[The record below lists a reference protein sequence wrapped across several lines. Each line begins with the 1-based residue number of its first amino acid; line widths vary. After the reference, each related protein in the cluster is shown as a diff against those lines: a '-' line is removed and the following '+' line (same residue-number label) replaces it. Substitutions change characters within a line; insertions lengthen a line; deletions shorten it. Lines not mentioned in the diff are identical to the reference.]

1 MHKDKKF
8 NILKY
13 FDLLRL
19 FVAIGIALIITSVII
34 FLVSENPT
42 KALSTLLMG
51 PISSKRYLFN
61 VLEMMVP

>member
-19 FVAIGIALIITSVII
+19 FVAIGIALIITSGII

-42 KALSTLLMG
+42 KA
-51 PISSKRYLFN
+51 
-61 VLEMMVP
+61 